1 MKKLFFTLFLTVIT
15 TAVLQAQQISV
26 VSGANTNV
34 YQTLKEAIENAPAGS
49 VIYLPGGGF
58 QISDDVKINKKLT
71 IVGVSHR
78 ADTDNADGATTIAG
92 HLQFIGESSGSAVM
106 GVYVSGNIYVG
117 DADGG
122 VDNVTIKYC
131 NVNSIQVG
139 NGTSNDLYVNQCYLR
154 NNSNLAAC
162 NVKLE
167 NNILHS
173 VQNIN
178 GGVINN
184 NIVTSKIKTSDNTYD
199 YHPIFNVSNSTIT
212 NNFFLDPVYGGVF
225 RFHTGDN
232 CYASNNC
239 LGSWNWGENPILLDE
254 GVTWNDIFKANNGVA
269 ISSDYSLKEN
279 VDKSKFK
286 GTDGKVI
293 GIEGG
298 TGFSNK
304 GLAPIPYIVAKQVDE
319 KTDASGMLNVKIRV
333 KAGE

>member
-1 MKKLFFTLFLTVIT
+1 MKKLFLTLFLTVIM

-58 QISDDVKINKKLT
+58 QISDDVKITKKLT

-131 NVNSIQVG
+131 NVNSIQVN
-139 NGTSNDLYVNQCYLR
+139 NGESNDLYVNQCYLR
-154 NNSNLAAC
+154 EQSSIAG
-162 NVKLE
+162 NVKME
-167 NNILHS
+167 NNIM
-173 VQNIN
+173 NCIGGGN
-178 GGVINN
+178 GAVINN
-184 NIVTSKIKTSDNTYD
+184 NI
-199 YHPIFNVSNSTIT
+199 IFWRTHDGFSIHHCTNSSIT
-212 NNFFLDPVYGGVF
+212 NNFILNWWNGVYEVN
-225 RFHTGDN
+225 N
-232 CYASNNC
+232 CFVSNNC
-239 LGSWNWGENPILLDE
+239 IGTGSWGENPIILD
-254 GVTWNDIFKANNGVA
+254 GVSFDDIFESNNGIA

-279 VDKSKFK
+279 VDRSKFL

-304 GLAPIPYIVAKQVDE
+304 GLAPIPYIVDKRVDE